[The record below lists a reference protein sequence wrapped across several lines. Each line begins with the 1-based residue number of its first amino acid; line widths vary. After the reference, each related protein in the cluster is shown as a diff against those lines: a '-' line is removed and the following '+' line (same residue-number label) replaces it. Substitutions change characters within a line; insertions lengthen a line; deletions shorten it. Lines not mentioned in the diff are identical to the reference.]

1 MNYLDITKS
10 ILDNFVFTTINVK
23 DFYWKD
29 DILIAGNSQRFF
41 DYFDHSFYN
50 VNGNTFHNSEFINFL
65 KKYKKPRNLSLNTAF
80 LLKKKII
87 LEVSFHPCSDSEFPH
102 QIMKTHFFDKLL
114 KDDKILKNMQD
125 GNLFLLLNQGW
136 EPQNFTEQTRR
147 TDTIKN
153 YYELF
158 QMVIKEY
165 NLPEN
170 SIIPMGGNVRGYE
183 YEQKYDFKYCKI
195 NSIFDTFMEVESF
208 KSIPDEP
215 KLDLNYTFDEH
226 LENIKKSENKLLRIS
241 RTPNA
246 LRNIML
252 YYLYKNNFTDDS
264 IIEHTNFSTHGL
276 ENVFDVDKTLVN
288 KIKNDIPLIASKLEG
303 NKVIENYSNE
313 VIPYDVYKNSIFTWC
328 STSLPEQIDRVY
340 LSQSTFN
347 PMLFYHPIVWHSQP
361 FHIEYLKK
369 FGYKSYDW
377 LNDESSD
384 LIEEPEYKTNY
395 KKMKINFKNIENLM
409 NMDRNTLIDTILE
422 NRSILEHNRKLLIQC
437 NSIERIIKKFYE
449 IVYETKV

>member
-10 ILDNFVFTTINVK
+10 ILDNFVFTTINVE

-50 VNGNTFHNSEFINFL
+50 VNGNTFQNSEFINFL

-114 KDDKILKNMQD
+114 KDDKILKNMQE

-170 SIIPMGGNVRGYE
+170 SIG
-183 YEQKYDFKYCKI
+183 F
-195 NSIFDTFMEVESF
+195 FD
-208 KSIPDEP
+208 
-215 KLDLNYTFDEH
+215 
-226 LENIKKSENKLLRIS
+226 
-241 RTPNA
+241 
-246 LRNIML
+246 
-252 YYLYKNNFTDDS
+252 
-264 IIEHTNFSTHGL
+264 
-276 ENVFDVDKTLVN
+276 
-288 KIKNDIPLIASKLEG
+288 
-303 NKVIENYSNE
+303 
-313 VIPYDVYKNSIFTWC
+313 
-328 STSLPEQIDRVY
+328 SL
-340 LSQSTFN
+340 
-347 PMLFYHPIVWHSQP
+347 
-361 FHIEYLKK
+361 
-369 FGYKSYDW
+369 
-377 LNDESSD
+377 
-384 LIEEPEYKTNY
+384 
-395 KKMKINFKNIENLM
+395 
-409 NMDRNTLIDTILE
+409 
-422 NRSILEHNRKLLIQC
+422 
-437 NSIERIIKKFYE
+437 
-449 IVYETKV
+449 